1 MRSPAFLLSD
11 IRAAKYK
18 PKQAKIRKGVMS
30 PVRCV
35 KKHSKMSAQVF
46 RRVRWI
52 VPRECAKDI
61 KAVGNIAAVSVMS
74 VRRTSVG
81 NEPTSRTK
89 LTAFISPLKKYR
101 SLAMVN
107 VDAASAIIHVDP
119 KRILASA
126 T

>member
-1 MRSPAFLLSD
+1 MRFPAFLLSD

-18 PKQAKIRKGVMS
+18 PRQAKIRKGVMS

-35 KKHSKMSAQVF
+35 KKHSGRNVQVVRRF
-46 RRVRWI
+46 RWL

-74 VRRTSVG
+74 VRRTSAG

-101 SLAMVN
+101 SLMTVS

-126 T
+126 A